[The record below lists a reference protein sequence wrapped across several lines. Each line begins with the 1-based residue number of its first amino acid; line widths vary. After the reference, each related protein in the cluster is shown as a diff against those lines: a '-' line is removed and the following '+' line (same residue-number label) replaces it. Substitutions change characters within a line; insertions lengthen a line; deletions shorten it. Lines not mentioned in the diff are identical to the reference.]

1 MTFRSE
7 KFLNRKDFVENKFQ
21 PNKQDNKNQW
31 GLGDGAMTA
40 IFENFHKGRGV
51 WPSSTSNM
59 INWEL
64 EEYQFD
70 GAAGSGHTI

>member
-51 WPSSTSNM
+51 
-59 INWEL
+59 
-64 EEYQFD
+64 
-70 GAAGSGHTI
+70 